1 MTTNKFLQAAK
12 DHYKAL
18 GTPHIDIPEWTVD
31 GKPIRIFWKP
41 ITCIEQDEI
50 RAGDN
55 TDLEIF
61 IKKAM
66 TENGEKMF
74 SIEDKMEIKR
84 LVAPQIITRVAI
96 KMMLLPS
103 VEDAEKN

>member
-1 MTTNKFLQAAK
+1 MTNKFLQAAK

-18 GTPHIDIPEWTVD
+18 GTPHIDIPEWIVD
-31 GKPIRIFWKP
+31 GKPVRIFWKP
-41 ITCIEQDEI
+41 ITCLEQDDI

-61 IKKAM
+61 IRKAL

-74 SIEDKMEIKR
+74 TIEDKMEVKR
-84 LVAPQIITRVAI
+84 LVVPQIVTRVAVR
-96 KMMLLPS
+96 MMLLPS
-103 VEDAEKN
+103 IEDAEKN